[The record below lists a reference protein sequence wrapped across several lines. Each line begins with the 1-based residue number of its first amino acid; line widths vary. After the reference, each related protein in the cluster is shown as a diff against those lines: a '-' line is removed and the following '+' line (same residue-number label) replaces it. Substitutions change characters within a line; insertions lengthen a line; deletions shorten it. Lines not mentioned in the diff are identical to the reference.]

1 MRLQGILFS
10 LQCGQLTHFMEK
22 TIQEHGEIKKMSKRK
37 EKTIESLS
45 SEQID
50 RIEGLIDAIES
61 TGLEE
66 FMEYIRSPWK
76 MLWPN
81 FIAGVARGVGALLGA
96 ALVLTVIGWIFAVTI
111 DIPLIGKRLEPYVT
125 KVQTELNTY
134 IQQTNYKDEFKAMEL
149 YLKQIEKNTTPNT
162 RIPQ

>member
-1 MRLQGILFS
+1 
-10 LQCGQLTHFMEK
+10 MEK
-22 TIQEHGEIKKMSKRK
+22 MIQEHEEIKKMSGKK
-37 EKTIESLS
+37 GKTIQSLS
-45 SEQID
+45 QTEID
-50 RIEGLIDAIES
+50 RLEGLINAIES

-81 FIAGVARGVGALLGA
+81 FIAWVARGIGALLGA

-111 DIPLIGKRLEPYVT
+111 DLPLIGKRVEPYIT

-134 IQQTNYKDEFKAMEL
+134 IQQTNYKDEFKAMESH
-149 YLKQIEKNTTPNT
+149 LKQIEKNTTPNT
-162 RIPQ
+162 STSR